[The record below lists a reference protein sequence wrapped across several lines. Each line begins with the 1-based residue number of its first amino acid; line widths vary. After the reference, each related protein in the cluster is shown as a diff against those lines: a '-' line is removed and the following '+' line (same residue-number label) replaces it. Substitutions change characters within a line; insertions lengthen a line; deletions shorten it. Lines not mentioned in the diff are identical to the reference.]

1 MGDARQGRV
10 QAALEH
16 AAERLGD
23 ITPLVMAEFFRR
35 FPAAEASFAH
45 HAPHDPAR
53 LGAEMVDN
61 ALYCLMT
68 WCERRSEVEIILQTS
83 APHHADTLHVPGEW
97 YAGLLGAT
105 ADVLARAARGGEEAA
120 LWAELSAELS
130 AAVAASIA

>member
-1 MGDARQGRV
+1 MGDARQARV
-10 QAALEH
+10 EAALEH
-16 AAERLGD
+16 AAEQLGD
-23 ITPLVMAEFFRR
+23 ITPLVMAEFFHR

-97 YAGLLGAT
+97 YAGLLVVT
-105 ADVLARAARGGEEAA
+105 ANVLAGAARDAEEAG
-120 LWAELSAELS
+120 LWAQLADKLG